1 MIHGQSL
8 QMLIKQAVRAGLAK
22 VPHDASAWKHGVPD
36 LLSQNISLSG
46 FQSPYSRS
54 GQMEAVPYKN
64 KTKQEKKKTLVPLLC
79 PPESPYYLYFPTI
92 QVFPAHWR
100 LQRME
105 ICQHLKKSVPQ
116 EHRNSCWVGCGETN
130 VLPHCLCIL
139 GICRKE
145 VCDFKSITTR
155 VPVG

>member
-36 LLSQNISLSG
+36 LLSQNIGLSG

-64 KTKQEKKKTLVPLLC
+64 KTKQEKKKLWSHCCALLRALIIYIFPL
-79 PPESPYYLYFPTI
+79 SRSSQPTEDSKE
-92 QVFPAHWR
+92 WR
-100 LQRME
+100 SVNTWRKLFLRNTETAVGLIVKQQLSLLTACVSWASAEKRYV
-105 ICQHLKKSVPQ
+105 ILKV
-116 EHRNSCWVGCGETN
+116 
-130 VLPHCLCIL
+130 
-139 GICRKE
+139 
-145 VCDFKSITTR
+145 
-155 VPVG
+155 

>member
-8 QMLIKQAVRAGLAK
+8 QMLIKQAVHAGLAK

-36 LLSQNISLSG
+36 LLSQNIGLSEPLQQVRPNG
-46 FQSPYSRS
+46 SSSIQK
-54 GQMEAVPYKN
+54 QN
-64 KTKQEKKKTLVPLLC
+64 KTRKKKKPLVPLLC
-79 PPESPYYLYFPTI
+79 PPESPYYLYVSTM

-105 ICQHLKKSVPQ
+105 ICQHLKKTVPQ
-116 EHRNSCWVGCGETN
+116 EHRNSCWVDCEATA
-130 VLPHCLCIL
+130 VPPHCLCIL